1 VISSSLALKMT
12 LSSSGCIKVA
22 VPIAGTNIFLGL
34 RKADESYAM

>member
-22 VPIAGTNIFLGL
+22 VPIAGINLPSAL
-34 RKADESYAM
+34 RNEDVSYAM